1 MNQFQFKKGHVIIC
15 IGSGGVGKTTFSAGL
30 GAKAASL
37 GYKVLVLTIDP
48 SKRLAQTLGIEG
60 HTDIVKVPGQKFKGE
75 LYASVVDHKKT
86 FDDFIRRATSRN
98 ANPSNLKSESV
109 EKILQNK
116 LYQQLTTNL
125 SGSQEFTS
133 LEKLLSAHESGD
145 FDLIILDT
153 PPAKHA
159 VDFLNAPQKIS
170 ALFTEG
176 VAKWF
181 RDPKGEKRG
190 ILSAIV
196 NTGTKQVLKALEAL
210 TGNDFIKEL
219 ADFFVKI
226 ESHQDKLQSRVLAVH
241 KLLVGP
247 NTQFCL
253 VTAFDRAKLIEA
265 QNLAKDIRKN
275 GYHLEYVVINR
286 AHPLWY
292 DPKAAFEKMKNP
304 AIAALYQRLMKYY
317 AKKQEEINEFSEGLS
332 SQITCLRLPEFSSDI
347 SNLDDLK
354 WVMDLIPVQSSSKLG

>member
-1 MNQFQFKKGHVIIC
+1 MTEFQFEKGNVIIC
-15 IGSGGVGKTTFSAGL
+15 IGSGGVGKTTFAAAL
-30 GAKAASL
+30 GAKAASIGL
-37 GYKVLVLTIDP
+37 KVLVLTIDP
-48 SKRLAQTLGIEG
+48 SRRLAQTLGIEG
-60 HTDIVKVPGQKFKGE
+60 RTEVSRVPGQKFKGE

-86 FDDFIRRATSRN
+86 FDDFIRRAT
-98 ANPSNLKSESV
+98 LKSESV
-109 EKILQNK
+109 EKILENK
-116 LYQQLTTNL
+116 LYQQLTTSL

-133 LEKLLSAHESGD
+133 LEKLLSAYESGQ

-190 ILSAIV
+190 IISTIV

-226 ESHQDKLQSRVLAVH
+226 ETHQEKLQTRVLAVH
-241 KLLVGP
+241 KLLTGP
-247 NTQFCL
+247 KTHFCL

-265 QNLAKDIRKN
+265 QKLAKDIRRN
-275 GYHLEYVVINR
+275 GYDLKYVTVNR
-286 AHPLWY
+286 SHPMWF
-292 DPKAAFEKMKNP
+292 DPKLKPPKLKNENVTK
-304 AIAALYQRLMKYY
+304 LYQQMNEYY
-317 AKKQEEINEFSEGLS
+317 KVKQDEIDGFAKSLPKNID
-332 SQITCLRLPEFSSDI
+332 CLRLPEFSTDI
-347 SNLDDLK
+347 SNLEDLK
-354 WVMDLIPVQSSSKLG
+354 QVMDLIPVHQSK

>member
-1 MNQFQFKKGHVIIC
+1 MSEFQFKQGSVIIC

-48 SKRLAQTLGIEG
+48 SRRLAQTLGIEG

-75 LYASVVDHKKT
+75 LFASVVDHKRT
-86 FDDFIRRATSRN
+86 FDDFIRRATT
-98 ANPSNLKSESV
+98 KSESV

-133 LEKLLSAHESGD
+133 LEKLLSAYESGQ

-190 ILSAIV
+190 IISTIV

-226 ESHQDKLQSRVLAVH
+226 ESHQEKLQGRVQAVH
-241 KLLVGP
+241 KLLIGP

-253 VTAFDRAKLIEA
+253 VTAFDRAKLMEA
-265 QNLAKDIRKN
+265 QKLAKDIRKN

-292 DPKAAFEKMKNP
+292 NPQAAYEKMKSP
-304 AIAALYQRLMKYY
+304 AVTALYQRLMKYY
-317 AKKQEEINEFSEGLS
+317 STKQSEINEFSENLS
-332 SQITCLRLPEFSSDI
+332 KHIVCLRLPEFSSDI
-347 SNLDDLK
+347 SNLEDLK
-354 WVMDLIPVQSSSKLG
+354 WVMELIPVQPVSKSEP